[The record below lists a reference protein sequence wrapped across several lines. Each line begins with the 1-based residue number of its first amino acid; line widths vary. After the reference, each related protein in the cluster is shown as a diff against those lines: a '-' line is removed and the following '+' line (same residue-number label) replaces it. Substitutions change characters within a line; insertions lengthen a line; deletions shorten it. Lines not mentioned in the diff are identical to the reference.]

1 MTSFAACI
9 STAPGGDDG
18 DRRSTRLSLLLF
30 CRRLP
35 PSPARR
41 RRSVSSWRAYDK
53 IFFFIAM
60 QHNIFRIA
68 Q

>member
-1 MTSFAACI
+1 VTTEIVDQPGFRYFCFAGA
-9 STAPGGDDG
+9 
-18 DRRSTRLSLLLF
+18 F
-30 CRRLP
+30 RLP
-35 PSPARR
+35 PPA